1 MMLANEID
9 ACRYT
14 RVMNDDRHP
23 ATKNLRLTKV
33 LAALADPVRLTMV
46 RTLAACGE
54 SPCVEL
60 HHAARLTISQPTFS
74 HHQRVL
80 REAGILR
87 ERIHGA
93 QRIISLRDEDLDAC
107 FPGLLGALLGVPDD
121 LV

>member
-1 MMLANEID
+1 MLID
-9 ACRYT
+9 ILRP
-14 RVMNDDRHP
+14 MKDDRHP
-23 ATKNLRLTKV
+23 ATDDLRLTKV

-46 RTLAACGE
+46 RALAVRGE

-87 ERIHGA
+87 ERVQGA

-107 FPGLLGALLGVPDD
+107 FPGLLGAVLGTPED

>member
-1 MMLANEID
+1 VSV
-9 ACRYT
+9 T
-14 RVMNDDRHP
+14 KDDRHP
-23 ATKNLRLTKV
+23 ATENLRLTKV

-46 RTLAACGE
+46 RTLAAHGE

-87 ERIHGA
+87 ERVQGA
-93 QRIISLRDEDLDAC
+93 QRIIALRGEDLDAC
-107 FPGLLGALLGVPDD
+107 FPGLLGTVLDTPED
-121 LV
+121 LI

>member
-1 MMLANEID
+1 MK
-9 ACRYT
+9 
-14 RVMNDDRHP
+14 DDRHP
-23 ATKNLRLTKV
+23 ATDDLRLVKV

-46 RTLAACGE
+46 RTLGVRGE

-60 HHAARLTISQPTFS
+60 HQAARLTISQPTFS

-87 ERIHGA
+87 ERVKGA

-107 FPGLLGALLGVPDD
+107 FPGLLGAVLDTPED
-121 LV
+121 LVQKID